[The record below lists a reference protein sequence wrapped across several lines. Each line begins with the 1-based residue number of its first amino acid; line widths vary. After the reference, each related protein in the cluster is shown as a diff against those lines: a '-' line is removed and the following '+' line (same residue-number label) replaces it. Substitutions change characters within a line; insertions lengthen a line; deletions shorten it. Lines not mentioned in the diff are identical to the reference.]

1 MMWLPRAEA
10 TLIEASVYRLT
21 IEDVEAK
28 VRQGFAGSD
37 HTSPAIGDPS
47 EIGVGRVSRGK

>member
-1 MMWLPRAEA
+1 MWLPRAEA